1 MESIVKVLEK
11 QRKFF
16 ATNETLDLDFRL
28 QQLEK
33 LKHSIM
39 ANIDSL
45 LSAFKQDF
53 NKQEFD
59 VFTTEVGLVLS
70 EIKFMKKNLAKFMR
84 GKKAKGGLNNF
95 PSKARLIPQ
104 PLGQVLIMSPW
115 NYPFQLAM
123 IPLVGAI
130 ACGNTA
136 VVKPSAYSPK
146 VSDCIQKILAVFDEQ
161 YIAVTLGGR
170 EQNQALL
177 EQKFDLIFFT
187 GSKDVGKIVQQK
199 AGAHLCPVILEL
211 GGKSPCIIDE
221 DCDLKATVRRVVWGK
236 FLNAG
241 QTCVAPDYVLV
252 HSNIYDDFLKLAKQ
266 QIKDFYYEDGKISGD
281 FPFIINEKHTERI
294 KNLIDKSKLFCGG
307 RVKKRLIEPTIMFD
321 VNYKDAVMQEEIF
334 GPIMPVIKYENLD
347 SVLEY
352 IKSKDKPL
360 ALYYFGKNKQTMSKV
375 IQETYSGSLCIN
387 ETVMQVG
394 THTLPFGGVG
404 ESGMGAYHGIQSLYA
419 FSHIKPVLFK
429 KSRLEVK
436 IKYPKTTSFKKY
448 LSYKFLGIKH

>member
-136 VVKPSAYSPK
+136 VVKPSE
-146 VSDCIQKILAVFDEQ
+146 I
-161 YIAVTLGGR
+161 GR
-170 EQNQALL
+170 
-177 EQKFDLIFFT
+177 
-187 GSKDVGKIVQQK
+187 
-199 AGAHLCPVILEL
+199 AHV
-211 GGKSPCIIDE
+211 
-221 DCDLKATVRRVVWGK
+221 
-236 FLNAG
+236 
-241 QTCVAPDYVLV
+241 
-252 HSNIYDDFLKLAKQ
+252 
-266 QIKDFYYEDGKISGD
+266 
-281 FPFIINEKHTERI
+281 
-294 KNLIDKSKLFCGG
+294 
-307 RVKKRLIEPTIMFD
+307 
-321 VNYKDAVMQEEIF
+321 
-334 GPIMPVIKYENLD
+334 
-347 SVLEY
+347 
-352 IKSKDKPL
+352 
-360 ALYYFGKNKQTMSKV
+360 
-375 IQETYSGSLCIN
+375 
-387 ETVMQVG
+387 
-394 THTLPFGGVG
+394 
-404 ESGMGAYHGIQSLYA
+404 
-419 FSHIKPVLFK
+419 
-429 KSRLEVK
+429 
-436 IKYPKTTSFKKY
+436 
-448 LSYKFLGIKH
+448 